1 MSLVLNLF
9 FCGCGGQKK
18 PDNSEVVKQAP
29 TQELTPEEVKQTK
42 AKALEINKKVSE
54 KVSQALTMSMPD
66 ALYDK
71 YIVKPV
77 IKPNLIEPMR
87 SRIYGKKNAKHK
99 IIIFSDFACSHCKVA
114 SKELKD
120 RIDENKNLVNL
131 TYVFFPLDHSCNQY
145 TEGKLSSYSCVSA
158 KLALCAE
165 KQGKVWKAIDFL
177 YDNQEMGN
185 IEPLLLDMIVKKM
198 EKELAISKLDDCLKS
213 SWVEQRLKKETEVY
227 KNMSIPGTPFIL
239 LDNRQ
244 IGGLFKV
251 QKSFSDFIKYMDLK
265 ENSQGK

>member
-1 MSLVLNLF
+1 MGWTMYILICMSLILNTLLF
-9 FCGCGGQKK
+9 AQ
-18 PDNSEVVKQAP
+18 EKQQP
-29 TQELTPEEVKQTK
+29 TPEEVKQTK

-54 KVSQALTMSMPD
+54 KVSQALTMSMPN

-77 IKPNLIEPMR
+77 IKPNLIEPMK
-87 SRIYGKKNAKHK
+87 SRVYGKKNTKHK
-99 IIIFSDFACSHCKVA
+99 IIIFADFACSHCKVA

-120 RIDENKNLVNL
+120 RINENKNSVNL
-131 TYVFFPLDHSCNQY
+131 TYVFFPLDHSCNPY

-165 KQGKVWKAIDFL
+165 KQGKVRKTIDFL
-177 YDNQEMGN
+177 YDNQEMGS
-185 IEPLLLDMIVKKM
+185 IEPLLVDMIIKKM
-198 EKELAISKLDDCLKS
+198 EKELAVNKLDDCLKS
-213 SWVEQRLKKETEVY
+213 PWVEQRLKKETEVY
-227 KNMSIPGTPFIL
+227 KSMKIPGTPFIL